1 MELLLNNT
9 TFLASIQNIVSF
21 PVFVTAVAALVT
33 AIAGIFFNYWNL
45 KNAKEQW
52 ITDSKSQKEQWIA
65 DAISQLQDHYLS
77 IMVQERLKTYAP
89 VLKTLGEVRDI
100 PDPEEKHWDML
111 KEHPEILLRV
121 ADELLFH
128 LYGQAGLL
136 MEMDT
141 RNSLLNA
148 FFSCYQFQQKDIKFE
163 KVVFDFYQ
171 ARRKLRAD
179 LQLQDRGEPT
189 KLNSE
194 IAYFRQLLGNNTHTV

>member
-1 MELLLNNT
+1 MEFMLNNT

-21 PVFVTAVAALVT
+21 PVFVTAVAALIT

-45 KNAKEQW
+45 KTAKEKW
-52 ITDSKSQKEQWIA
+52 IADTKAQKEKWIA

-77 IMVQERLKTYAP
+77 EIVQERLKTYAP
-89 VLKTLGEVRDI
+89 VFKILGEVRDV
-100 PDPEEKHWDML
+100 PDPKEEHWNAL
-111 KEHPEILLRV
+111 KAHPEKLLRV
-121 ADELLFH
+121 ADDLLFH

-141 RNSLLNA
+141 RDSLLNA
-148 FFSCYQFQQKDIKFE
+148 YISCHEFQKKDGDLNR
-163 KVVFDFYQ
+163 VVFSFYQ

-189 KLNSE
+189 KLNSS
-194 IAYFRQLLGNNTHTV
+194 INSYRQLLTE